1 MGDHEEASL
10 DKILKQYVGGAGRYQ
25 FLNTFAMAWVY
36 YAGLYALF
44 LTLFTAYAPTHR
56 CHISQCE
63 AFNESDKVTSD
74 IFNQDWLEHAIPS
87 EQSTS
92 NYLAA
97 DNEFDQ
103 CLMFNVSEDA
113 FIPTLSAN
121 EDQCVAETFAN
132 ETIAC
137 QNYVYDNTYF
147 DETLTTKLDLVC
159 GNEYLKDSLGTILII
174 GLLFGSLSGGILGDK
189 FGRKKACFG
198 AIALI
203 VPVTIAAGHVQSYI
217 GNQKLF

>member
-1 MGDHEEASL
+1 
-10 DKILKQYVGGAGRYQ
+10 
-25 FLNTFAMAWVY
+25 
-36 YAGLYALF
+36 
-44 LTLFTAYAPTHR
+44 
-56 CHISQCE
+56 
-63 AFNESDKVTSD
+63 
-74 IFNQDWLEHAIPS
+74 
-87 EQSTS
+87 
-92 NYLAA
+92 
-97 DNEFDQ
+97 
-103 CLMFNVSEDA
+103 MFNVSKDA

-217 GNQKLF
+217 GNSKLS

>member
-74 IFNQDWLEHAIPS
+74 IFDQDWLEHAIPS

-97 DNEFDQ
+97 GNEFDQ
-103 CLMFNVSEDA
+103 CLMFNVSKDA

-137 QNYVYDNTYF
+137 KNYVYDNTYF